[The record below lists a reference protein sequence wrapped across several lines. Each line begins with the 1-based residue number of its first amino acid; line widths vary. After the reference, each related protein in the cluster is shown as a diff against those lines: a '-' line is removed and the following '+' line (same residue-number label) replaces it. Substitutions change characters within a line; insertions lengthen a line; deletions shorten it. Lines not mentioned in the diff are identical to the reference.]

1 MALFFMGGAIGSSLG
16 GWMYAAHGWHGV
28 LLTGLMFPLIA
39 LLVYATEF
47 SASNQPASA

>member
-1 MALFFMGGAIGSSLG
+1 
-16 GWMYAAHGWHGV
+16 MYAAHGWQGV

>member
-1 MALFFMGGAIGSSLG
+1 
-16 GWMYAAHGWHGV
+16 V

-47 SASNQPASA
+47 SASKQPASA